1 LHKVKDQGMRHGV
14 SQARTFTFSDSMSLV
29 GRVLLTAW
37 VMGLGYFLYTFVR
50 NDSIV
55 GLALMGLIGLCG
67 IGIGARLFTRPR
79 LEIIIAPAG
88 DVTYEDSGLRERA
101 RRYAVLDLS
110 VLDILEGKNG
120 NGDPYFRC
128 LMRLPDGRTLTVSEA
143 RSRQSAEKARN
154 RLLSALGFDSAA
166 PPQSVDIIEY

>member
-1 LHKVKDQGMRHGV
+1 MRHRA
-14 SQARTFTFSDSMSLV
+14 SRTRTFTFRDSMSLV

-37 VMGLGYFLYTFVR
+37 VMGLGYFLYMFVR
-50 NDSIV
+50 NGSMV
-55 GLALMGLIGLCG
+55 GLALVALVGLLG
-67 IGIGARLFTRPR
+67 IGIGARFFARPR
-79 LEIIIAPAG
+79 LDIIIAPEG
-88 DVTYEDSGLRERA
+88 DAAYEDSGLRERA

-143 RSRQSAEKARN
+143 RSRYGAEKARN